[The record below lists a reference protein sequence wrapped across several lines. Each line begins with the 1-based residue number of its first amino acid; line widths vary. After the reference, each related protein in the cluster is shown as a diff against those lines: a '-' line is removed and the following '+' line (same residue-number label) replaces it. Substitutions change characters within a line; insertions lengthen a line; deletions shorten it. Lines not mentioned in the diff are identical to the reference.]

1 MTSTADVVEPE
12 RVAVTSIVPLQ
23 LSEKAA
29 VPAESEIV
37 AWSSSTSVS
46 VVPVTVDSELVPA
59 MPMVSLPS
67 LVVSWVGVRVK
78 LPVPLVAFAAI
89 VMSKSDTAA

>member
-12 RVAVTSIVPLQ
+12 RVAVTSMVPLQ

-29 VPAESEIV
+29 VPAESVIV
-37 AWSSSTSVS
+37 GWSSSTSVS
-46 VVPVTVDSELVPA
+46 VVPVTVESELVPA
-59 MPMVSLPS
+59 TPMVSLPS

-78 LPVPLVAFAAI
+78 LPVPLVALAAM
-89 VMSKSDTAA
+89 VMVKSETAE

>member
-1 MTSTADVVEPE
+1 M
-12 RVAVTSIVPLQ
+12 VPLQ

-29 VPAESEIV
+29 VPAESEMV
-37 AWSSSTSVS
+37 GWSSSTSVS
-46 VVPVTVDSELVPA
+46 VVPVTVASELVPA